1 VKRNKVPQ
9 SAQIAIVVAVLLI
22 VVLAGYF
29 LLIGPQRKKAASL
42 TKQIASTEQ
51 QIYDARAAELKFKN
65 TPKVRIADLF
75 RLTKAMPDQPD
86 EPGIILELN
95 EIARATGISFDAISP
110 QAAQIVSGY
119 QAIPINLIFQG
130 NFYNLSDFFFRLRKL
145 VDVQRGELEAAGRL
159 FAIDKIQFD
168 AGDKLFPQIK
178 ATLTVDAFV
187 FGASPG
193 SVSAAEPAAA
203 STPSTTTPAGGTTAT
218 PTTSASTTTTST
230 TTTPTTTTS
239 PPPSSGAAAAGATP

>member
-1 VKRNKVPQ
+1 MKRNKVPQ

-22 VVLAGYF
+22 VILAGYF

-51 QIYDARAAELKFKN
+51 QIGEARAAQLKFKN

-86 EPGIILELN
+86 EPGIILEIN
-95 EIARATGISFDAISP
+95 EIARATGISFDSISP
-110 QAAQIVSGY
+110 QAAQVVSAY
-119 QAIPINLIFQG
+119 QAIPINLVFQG
-130 NFYNLSDFFFRLRKL
+130 NFYNLADFFFRLRKL
-145 VDVQRGELEAAGRL
+145 VDVRRGELETTGRM

-203 STPSTTTPAGGTTAT
+203 GTPSTTTPAGGATAT
-218 PTTSASTTTTST
+218 PTSTTTTS
-230 TTTPTTTTS
+230 TTPTTTTS

>member
-1 VKRNKVPQ
+1 VKRNKIPQ
-9 SAQIAIVVAVLLI
+9 SAQIAIVVAVLLL
-22 VVLAGYF
+22 VVVAGYL
-29 LLIGPQRKKAASL
+29 LLIGPQRKKAAGL

-51 QIYDARAAELKFKN
+51 QIGEARAAQLKFKN

-86 EPGIILELN
+86 EPGIILEIN
-95 EIARATGISFDAISP
+95 EIAHATGISFDAISP
-110 QAAQIVSGY
+110 QAAQVVSGY
-119 QAIPINLIFQG
+119 QAIPINLVFQG
-130 NFYNLSDFFFRLRKL
+130 NFYNLADFFFRLRKL
-145 VDVQRGELEAAGRL
+145 VDVQRGELESTGRL

-187 FGASPG
+187 YGATPG
-193 SVSAAEPAAA
+193 PVSAAEPASAT
-203 STPSTTTPAGGTTAT
+203 TPSTAAPPGGTTS
-218 PTTSASTTTTST
+218 TSTSTTST
-230 TTTPTTTTS
+230 STTSTPTTTTS